1 MYEDGNNT
9 GLDQPLISP
18 LSRKYYNYATEQ
30 DSRKHHR
37 AGDIR
42 ICLEKICNEIIVDM
56 VSDEDRAKWSEY
68 DLHEKLKA
76 SRQCLDSKKLVKKL
90 IKAKIIGNKG
100 AHDGE
105 EGDYDEKDIE
115 EAIEAIK
122 EFSLEIFVSYFVRNG
137 FNTQKE
143 SWMPTVFSTLP
154 PIYRIQILEKYHKK
168 DNSAFVIDKLS
179 KAYLK
184 NGNAEQ
190 AEKYL
195 KDCYEKGELTNVQYW
210 WLMNDV
216 SLLKAQLH
224 KLPISKDL
232 ENARNNFNSLLPY
245 IGEEKSD
252 GFVCLVSSILNGKDV
267 NR

>member
-1 MYEDGNNT
+1 MDADG
-9 GLDQPLISP
+9 
-18 LSRKYYNYATEQ
+18 
-30 DSRKHHR
+30 
-37 AGDIR
+37 
-42 ICLEKICNEIIVDM
+42 
-56 VSDEDRAKWSEY
+56 
-68 DLHEKLKA
+68 
-76 SRQCLDSKKLVKKL
+76 
-90 IKAKIIGNKG
+90 
-100 AHDGE
+100 
-105 EGDYDEKDIE
+105 
-115 EAIEAIK
+115 
-122 EFSLEIFVSYFVRNG
+122 
-137 FNTQKE
+137 
-143 SWMPTVFSTLP
+143 TLP
-154 PIYRIQILEKYHKK
+154 PIYRIQILEKYYKK